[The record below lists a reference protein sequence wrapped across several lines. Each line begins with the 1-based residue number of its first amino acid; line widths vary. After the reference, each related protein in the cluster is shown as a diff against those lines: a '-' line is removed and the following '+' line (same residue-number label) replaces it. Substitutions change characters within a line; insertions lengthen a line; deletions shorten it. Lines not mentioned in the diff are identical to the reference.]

1 MVRGLGRVERFLGG
15 PLFADELDGFAEV
28 RKSGG
33 AGEADAEVGM
43 VAGEDGEVSM
53 GAEGFDVFEGAGM
66 QRGFEVGKCVGGF
79 GDPVGEKLGI
89 FDSCVVDGVWRS
101 WVNGKDEL
109 NARMAS
115 EGGEGMGFLLA
126 RRWGVG
132 FVESLSG
139 LHEETFG

>member
-115 EGGEGMGFLLA
+115 EGGEGMGVLLA